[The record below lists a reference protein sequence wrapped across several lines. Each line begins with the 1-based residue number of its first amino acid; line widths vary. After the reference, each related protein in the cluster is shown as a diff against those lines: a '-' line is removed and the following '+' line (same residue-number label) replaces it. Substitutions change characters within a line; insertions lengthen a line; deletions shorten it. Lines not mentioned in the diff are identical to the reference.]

1 MLAPLGFVISGVHH
15 PVVGLDDRL
24 EVGVAIL
31 IGYLI
36 LGVSRGLH
44 LNDQPTVLDCRAA
57 AWLPV

>member
-1 MLAPLGFVISGVHH
+1 MHH